1 VARLIL
7 LLFLCCMTTSG
18 ILAQETIDSTKKL
31 TKAPVDSL
39 SLLHSPRKAAIYS
52 AVLPGWGQIY
62 NKKYWK
68 LPIIYAGFV
77 GLGYLVKVNH
87 DDYKTYKNAYSMRL
101 DGDSTTIDDY
111 VDVYSQEDLVT
122 LKDFYRRNRDLSAI
136 GMGLLYVL
144 NVLDAAVDA
153 HLFHFS
159 VSDELTLHVVPG
171 YSPAI
176 GNGPA
181 VTLNIQF

>member
-1 VARLIL
+1 MARLIL

-18 ILAQETIDSTKKL
+18 ILAQGTVDSTSKH
-31 TKAPVDSL
+31 TKHPVDSL

-68 LPIIYAGFV
+68 LPIIYAGFF
-77 GLGYLVKVNH
+77 GLGYFVKVNH
-87 DDYKTYKNAYSMRL
+87 EDYKTYKEAYKWRL
-101 DGDSTTIDDY
+101 DGDPTTIDDY
-111 VDVYSQEDLVT
+111 VDVYSDQDLVT

-159 VSDELTLHVVPG
+159 VSDELTMQVVPG
-171 YSPAI
+171 YSPAL
-176 GNGPA
+176 GNSPA
-181 VTLNIQF
+181 VTLSIQF